1 MLFHVLS
8 ARLSHRCGC
17 TGRFRG
23 AQLPLLRMSFI
34 YSATCKQQV
43 ETVNYDSKIV
53 NRVVVVAVVVAVV
66 VVATAVGVVVV
77 VVVVAAV
84 VVVVLVAAVLS

>member
-43 ETVNYDSKIV
+43 EPVNYDSKIV

-77 VVVVAAV
+77 VVVAAV
-84 VVVVLVAAVLS
+84 VAVVAAVLS

>member
-43 ETVNYDSKIV
+43 EPVNYDSKIV
-53 NRVVVVAVVVAVV
+53 NRVVVVAVV

-84 VVVVLVAAVLS
+84 VVVVAAVLS

>member
-23 AQLPLLRMSFI
+23 AELPLLRMSFI

-77 VVVVAAV
+77 VVVVVAAV
-84 VVVVLVAAVLS
+84 VVVVAAVLS

>member
-43 ETVNYDSKIV
+43 EPVNYDSKIV
-53 NRVVVVAVVVAVV
+53 NRVVVVAVV

-77 VVVVAAV
+77 VVVAAV
-84 VVVVLVAAVLS
+84 VVVVAAVLS

>member
-53 NRVVVVAVVVAVV
+53 NRVVVVAVVV
-66 VVATAVGVVVV
+66 VATAVGVVV

-84 VVVVLVAAVLS
+84 VVVVVAAVLS

>member
-53 NRVVVVAVVVAVV
+53 NRVVVVAVVV
-66 VVATAVGVVVV
+66 VATAVGVVVV

-84 VVVVLVAAVLS
+84 VVVVVVVVAAVLS